1 MSLIPILARSEL
13 TEDSDA
19 VSTDLCR
26 LEDIDKACFLW
37 GGCADAGER
46 GGVGDASYAAE
57 VKFGEDF
64 ENGDVEAIEVVQ
76 GEVAD
81 G

>member
-1 MSLIPILARSEL
+1 VSLIPILTRSEL
-13 TEDSDA
+13 TEDGDA

-26 LEDIDKACFLW
+26 LEDVDKPCLLW
-37 GGCADAGER
+37 GGCTDTGER

-64 ENGDVEAIEVVQ
+64 ENGDVEAIEVV
-76 GEVAD
+76 
-81 G
+81 